1 MGVSGPT
8 GRGDRV
14 PVVIPFD
21 QCIARPDDEDGGK
34 HLLRDHLVAVATACG
49 SDKGSYEERIAFL
62 AGLLHD
68 AAKAHA
74 DWQDYIRGSR
84 EKGPP
89 HAPLGAALFAYCAES
104 LVDAWDL
111 SREKRLILRDIVLD
125 WSRAVYDHHGKLE
138 DLDEE
143 EPPWDETGAKLRHFD
158 EAIDASDM
166 EGIFSFTA
174 SYFPEV
180 CLTVD
185 RFQEWLEEFP
195 TQWQKRVRRDRMKY
209 LKQKQKTA
217 ESAETSLAQAA
228 CSIPNAAARLVAA
241 DRYHAGGLQETT
253 LERTEAVHGQEKLIN
268 VCEDKGRAA
277 IEDGADPALVGL
289 RQNIQQGVVQTYQN
303 HSQELFYTLC
313 LPTGYGKTLSALRI
327 GLNACASGRC
337 RRILYVAPYLSI
349 LSQNTVEIL
358 ETTGVEVLQHHH
370 LSLAELDDDQVE
382 VTETWQTPI
391 LTTTFNQFFRAIFPR
406 RAHQTLRVEALRQA
420 FVIVDEPQII
430 DVRYWNVFL
439 RILGVL
445 AEQLDFQVLFTT
457 ATLPPM
463 VSGLFHPVVKLAP
476 QIRPS
481 GRFELSVEREGL
493 GVECVAERAVEAAK
507 RVGSVAVVM
516 NTIRDAVEVYQ
527 QIRSTAPDGTKIYCL
542 TALMLP
548 AHKARVIQSIQA
560 DLKRHKR
567 IIAVCTQILE
577 AGVDLSFQTILRAL
591 PILPSAAQVAGRA
604 NRHGEKH
611 RSQVILFPFLRED
624 GQDSRVWIYRDETSR
639 KHTDRVLKEAGSI
652 KEEELGEALD
662 KYYQLCWDENSNT
675 AFMGKSLDEAARG
688 KWSALSVLVPFIS
701 GPPRNSVFV
710 NQPVEELSDTM
721 QLLMAQFAPEG
732 GQQLLERYMDWR
744 FRRALTFWDKKRFS
758 ALLQQFLVP
767 VPPKIADFVAA
778 PLVDGQD
785 DFLWKLLDSE
795 DYRSDTGFA
804 HLVLPDEEQH
814 CQII

>member
-1 MGVSGPT
+1 M
-8 GRGDRV
+8 

-21 QCIARPDDEDGGK
+21 QCIARPTEEDGGK
-34 HLLRDHLVAVATACG
+34 HLLRDHLVAVATVCG
-49 SDKGSYEERIAFL
+49 SDKGGYEERIAFL

-89 HAPLGAALFAYCAES
+89 HAPLGAALFAYGAES

-166 EGIFSFTA
+166 DGIFSFA
-174 SYFPEV
+174 SSYFPEV

-217 ESAETSLAQAA
+217 ESCEISLAQAA
-228 CSIPNAAARLVAA
+228 WSIPNAAARLVAA

-253 LERTEAVHGQEKLIN
+253 LERTEAVYGQEKLTD

-289 RQNIQQGVVQTYQN
+289 RQNIQQGVVETYQN

-313 LPTGYGKTLSALRI
+313 LPTGYGKTLSALRT

-349 LSQNTVEIL
+349 LSQNTAEIS

-370 LSLAELDDDQVE
+370 LSLAELDDDQVD

-406 RAHQTLRVEALRQA
+406 RAHQTLRVEALRRA

-439 RILGVL
+439 RILRVL

-457 ATLPPM
+457 ATLPPTD
-463 VSGLFHPVVKLAP
+463 SGLLHPVVKLAP

-481 GRFELSVEREGL
+481 GRFELSVERGGL
-493 GVECVAERAVEAAK
+493 GVECVAERAVEAVK

-516 NTIRDAVEVYQ
+516 NTIRDAVEVYC
-527 QIRSTAPDGTKIYCL
+527 QICSTATNGTERHCL

-560 DLKRHKR
+560 DLKKHKP

-624 GQDSRVWIYRDETSR
+624 GRDSRVWIYRDETSR
-639 KHTDRVLKEAGSI
+639 KHTDRVLREAGSI

-675 AFMGKSLDEAARG
+675 AFMRKSLDEASRG
-688 KWSALSVLVPFIS
+688 KWSALSGIIPFIS

-710 NQPVEELSDTM
+710 DQPVEDLSDTM

-744 FRRALTFWDKKRFS
+744 FRRGLKFWDKKRFS
-758 ALLQQFLVP
+758 ALVQQFLVP
-767 VPPKIADFVAA
+767 VPPKIADSVAA
-778 PLVDGQD
+778 PLGDGED
-785 DFLWKLLDSE
+785 NFLWKLLDSD

-814 CQII
+814 CQMI

>member
-1 MGVSGPT
+1 M
-8 GRGDRV
+8 
-14 PVVIPFD
+14 PVVSPFD
-21 QCIARPDDEDGGK
+21 RCIARPDDEDGNNN
-34 HLLRDHLVAVATACG
+34 LLQNHLVAVATACG
-49 SDKGSYEERIAFL
+49 SEKGSYEGRIAFL

-89 HAPLGAALFAYCAES
+89 HAPLGAALFAYCAEC
-104 LVDAWDL
+104 LVDTWDL
-111 SREKRLILRDIVLD
+111 NREERLILRDIVLD
-125 WSRAVYDHHGKLE
+125 WSRAVYDHHGTLE
-138 DLDEE
+138 DLDEV

-158 EAIDASDM
+158 EAIDACDM
-166 EGIFSFTA
+166 EGIFSFVA

-185 RFQEWLEEFP
+185 RFQKWLEEFP
-195 TQWQKRVRRDRMKY
+195 TQWQKRVRRDRMKC
-209 LKQKQKTA
+209 LKRKRRIA
-217 ESAETSLAQAA
+217 VSSETSLAQAA
-228 CSIPNAAARLVAA
+228 WSIPDAAARLVAA
-241 DRYHAGGLQETT
+241 DRYHAGGLQETS
-253 LERTEAVHGQEKLIN
+253 LKRTEAVSGQEKLTK

-277 IEDGADPALVGL
+277 IEDGADPELVCL
-289 RQNIQQGVVQTYQN
+289 RQNIQQGVVETYQG
-303 HSQELFYTLC
+303 HSQALFYTLC
-313 LPTGYGKTLSALRI
+313 LPTGYGKTLSALRT

-337 RRILYVAPYLSI
+337 QRILYVAPYLSI
-349 LSQNTVEIL
+349 LSQNTVEIS

-391 LTTTFNQFFRAIFPR
+391 LTTTFNQFFRAVFPR

-457 ATLPPM
+457 ATLPLM
-463 VSGLFHPVVKLAP
+463 DSGLLHPVVPLAP

-481 GRFELSVEREGL
+481 GRFELSVERDAL
-493 GVECVAERAVEAAK
+493 GVKCVAEKAVEAAK

-516 NTIRDAVEVYQ
+516 NTIRDAVEIYR
-527 QIRSTAPDGTKIYCL
+527 QICSTATDGTEIYCL
-542 TALMLP
+542 TGLMLP
-548 AHKARVIQSIQA
+548 EHKARVIQSTHA
-560 DLKRHKR
+560 ELKGQKR

-604 NRHGEKH
+604 NRHGAKH

-639 KHTDRVLKEAGSI
+639 KQTDRVLEEAGSI
-652 KEEELGEALD
+652 KEEKLGDALV
-662 KYYQLCWDENSNT
+662 KYYRLCRDENSNT
-675 AFMGKSLDEAARG
+675 AFMGKSIDEASRG
-688 KWSALSVLVPFIS
+688 KWSALSGIVPFIS
-701 GPPRNSVFV
+701 GPPRDSVFV
-710 NQPVEELSDTM
+710 DQPIKELSDTM
-721 QLLMAQFAPEG
+721 QRLLAQFAPDG
-732 GQQLLERYMDWR
+732 GQQLLERYLDWR
-744 FRRALTFWDKKRFS
+744 FRRELKFWDRKRFS

-767 VPPKIADFVAA
+767 VPPKIAASIA
-778 PLVDGQD
+778 TPLSDGED
-785 DFLWKLLDSE
+785 NFLWKLQDSK

-804 HLVLPDEEQH
+804 HLVLPDQEQH